1 MKRGFTFLLAFL
13 CVLCAFGSFAAQPG
27 AQEDAAPLI
36 AVESLRI
43 AGIVPQENGA
53 WTTQR
58 NVKAAPVGEVEQFC
72 VGLLAQENAPAG
84 EKAVVTLTAPNYDF
98 TGCIP
103 LLLIP
108 VEDRYYVGEIA
119 SFEAGKGVLNADVTV
134 GYLNINSTAP
144 VYLYAEAT
152 KLKSGGELTAAV
164 TRMRASSFE
173 FGQSIRVGKYTISKQ
188 GGAANPV
195 QIAVGMSGMSEGDA
209 AYIISDESGEILRV
223 VVGGGEV
230 LGIAKKEGEL
240 VMSLE
245 YDFSKKAYV
254 SALTRRKLLSKDKV
268 VQVFSDL
275 GFSFMSPPDEQAW
288 LDSQTLY
295 TSSETLS
302 LH

>member
-1 MKRGFTFLLAFL
+1 M
-13 CVLCAFGSFAAQPG
+13 
-27 AQEDAAPLI
+27 
-36 AVESLRI
+36 
-43 AGIVPQENGA
+43 
-53 WTTQR
+53 
-58 NVKAAPVGEVEQFC
+58 
-72 VGLLAQENAPAG
+72 
-84 EKAVVTLTAPNYDF
+84 
-98 TGCIP
+98 
-103 LLLIP
+103 
-108 VEDRYYVGEIA
+108 
-119 SFEAGKGVLNADVTV
+119 
-134 GYLNINSTAP
+134 
-144 VYLYAEAT
+144 
-152 KLKSGGELTAAV
+152 
-164 TRMRASSFE
+164 
-173 FGQSIRVGKYTISKQ
+173 
-188 GGAANPV
+188 
-195 QIAVGMSGMSEGDA
+195 
-209 AYIISDESGEILRV
+209 